1 MNSETLPIKR
11 EFPHNSLLG
20 LLLKDFISVV
30 VYSHINHSVYGT
42 KAIDPV
48 NLFQANIFQLS
59 PLPHHLLYT

>member
-48 NLFQANIFQLS
+48 NL
-59 PLPHHLLYT
+59 